1 MRTAVLLLAL
11 ATSVAAA
18 QEMDPQSELHDRV
31 PGPPVSCVDQDR
43 VGVPLVFNPTA
54 ILFRQSGAR
63 VWRNTPEASCQA
75 LRWGAHLVM
84 FNTGRLPR
92 RPLPGDPA
100 RFDHSVGHLLPGA
113 VRSLRQ
119 DAFVMRRPRRPA
131 APRVTAHSG

>member
-1 MRTAVLLLAL
+1 
-11 ATSVAAA
+11 
-18 QEMDPQSELHDRV
+18 MDPQSELHDRV

-84 FNTGRLPR
+84 FNTGRRLCRGDRFRVIP
-92 RPLPGDPA
+92 PGSTIPSATCFLGPFVPYDKT
-100 RFDHSVGHLLPGA
+100 
-113 VRSLRQ
+113 RS
-119 DAFVMRRPRRPA
+119 
-131 APRVTAHSG
+131 